1 MAIPGQAV
9 LAPAPAPALRLVAI
23 NLTWRCNLACAH
35 CYLDAGSQAGG
46 SGDELGTGE
55 VCAVL
60 DEIAACSDQ
69 AMVVLTGG
77 EPLLR
82 RDLETIVGHGAERG
96 LTMVIGSNGTALTE
110 ARVQAL
116 KRAGL
121 AGAGISVDSLDAGR
135 HDRFRGL
142 PGCWRKTM
150 AGIEACRRHGLSW
163 QLHFTL
169 TAENAHEL
177 PAMVDFAREK
187 GARVL
192 SVFFLV
198 CTGRARGMVDL
209 TPEQYERALAA
220 IIQAQKQNPDLI
232 VRPRCAPHFK
242 RIAYQADPASPLAR
256 ISGFDGDGCLAGV
269 GYCRVAPDGA
279 VTPCPYIEQAAG
291 NIRRQRFGDIW
302 ESSELFAALRTPAL
316 TGACGA
322 CEFRRLCGGCR
333 ARPAARGGGLLDADP
348 LCTYRPRGAAPIQP
362 WSETPNGVVWSE
374 AALARLARI
383 PGFVR
388 AMVQQRAEAYVRE
401 LGQDRVQP
409 EHLHALA
416 ARRFGSAMPERCM
429 AAVHPGAADP
439 GEAS

>member
-1 MAIPGQAV
+1 MMTPD
-9 LAPAPAPALRLVAI
+9 LASELRLVAI

-35 CYLDAGSQAGG
+35 CYLDAGTERD
-46 SGDELGTGE
+46 GDRNELGLRE
-55 VCAVL
+55 VCALL
-60 DEIAACSDQ
+60 DQIAGHSAQ

-82 RDLETIVGHGAERG
+82 RDLEAIVGHGASLG
-96 LTMVIGSNGTALTE
+96 LTMVIGTNGTALTD
-110 ARVQAL
+110 ARVGGL

-121 AGAGISVDSLDAGR
+121 AGAGISLDSLDAGV

-150 AGIEACRRHGLSW
+150 AGIETCRRHGLSW
-163 QLHFTL
+163 QLHFSL
-169 TAENAHEL
+169 TAENVHEL

-198 CTGRARGMVDL
+198 CTGRARSMTDL
-209 TPEQYERALAA
+209 TPEQYEQALAA
-220 IIQAQKQNPDLI
+220 IIQAQQHNPDLI
-232 VRPRCAPHFK
+232 IRPRCAPHFK

-256 ISGFDGDGCLAGV
+256 ISGFDGDGCMAGV
-269 GYCRVAPDGA
+269 GYCRVAPNGA

-291 NIRRQRFGDIW
+291 NIREQPFREIW
-302 ESSELFAALRTPAL
+302 EDSELFAALRAPKL
-316 TGACGA
+316 TGACGD

-333 ARPAARGGGLLDADP
+333 ARPLARGGGLMDADP
-348 LCTYRPRGAAPIQP
+348 LCTYRPRGAAAIQP
-362 WSETPNGVVWSE
+362 WSETRSGVVWSE
-374 AALARLARI
+374 AARARLERI

-388 AMVQQRAEAYVRE
+388 SMVKQRAEAYVRE
-401 LGQDRVQP
+401 LGQDQVLP

-416 ARRFGSAMPERCM
+416 ARRFGGAMPGHC
-429 AAVHPGAADP
+429 AAAGHPGAPDP
-439 GEAS
+439 GKLS

>member
-1 MAIPGQAV
+1 MIPVAT
-9 LAPAPAPALRLVAI
+9 PELRLIAI

-35 CYLDAGSQAGG
+35 CYLDAGTENDAAS
-46 SGDELGTGE
+46 DELGSSE
-55 VCAVL
+55 VCALL
-60 DEIAACSDQ
+60 DQIAADSDQ

-82 RDLETIVGHGAERG
+82 RDLETIVTHGAQLG
-96 LTMVIGSNGTALTE
+96 LTMVVGSNGTALTD

-150 AGIEACRRHGLSW
+150 AGIQACRQHGLSW
-163 QLHFTL
+163 QLHSTL
-169 TAENAHEL
+169 TSENAHEL
-177 PAMVDFAREK
+177 PAMVAFARDN

-198 CTGRARGMVDL
+198 CTGRARGMTDL
-209 TPEQYERALAA
+209 TPEQYEQALAA
-220 IIQAQKQNPDLI
+220 VIRAQQENPDLI
-232 VRPRCAPHFK
+232 IRPRCAPHFK
-242 RIAYQADPASPLAR
+242 RIAYQADPTSALAR
-256 ISGFDGDGCLAGV
+256 ISGFDGDGCMAGV
-269 GYCRVAPDGA
+269 GYCRVAPDGT

-291 NIRRQRFGDIW
+291 NIRAQPFREIW
-302 ESSELFAALRTPAL
+302 RDSPLFASLRTPQL

-333 ARPAARGGGLLDADP
+333 ARPAARGNGLMASDP
-348 LCTYRPRGAAPIQP
+348 LCTYQPQGDALVQP
-362 WSETPNGVVWSE
+362 WSETRHGIVWSE
-374 AALARLARI
+374 DAAKRLARI

-388 AMVQQRAEAYVRE
+388 AMVKQRAEAYVRE
-401 LGQDRVQP
+401 LGLDQVLP
-409 EHLHALA
+409 EHLHTLA
-416 ARRFGSAMPERCM
+416 TRRFGNAMPGGC
-429 AAVHPGAADP
+429 AAPRPAGAVPG
-439 GEAS
+439 GESV

>member
-1 MAIPGQAV
+1 MTAA
-9 LAPAPAPALRLVAI
+9 LAPELRLVAI

-35 CYLDAGSQAGG
+35 CYLDAGTQSDGARG
-46 SGDELGTGE
+46 SGRGELGCEE
-55 VCAVL
+55 VCALL
-60 DEIAACSDQ
+60 DQIAGHSAQ

-82 RDLETIVGHGAERG
+82 RDLEAIVEHGARLG
-96 LTMVIGSNGTALTE
+96 LTMVIGSNGTALTD
-110 ARVQAL
+110 ARVAAL

-177 PAMVDFAREK
+177 PAMVDFAREN

-198 CTGRARGMVDL
+198 CTGRARGMTDL

-220 IIQAQKQNPDLI
+220 IIQLQQRNPDLI

-242 RIAYQADPASPLAR
+242 RIAYQTDPASPLAR

-279 VTPCPYIEQAAG
+279 VTPCPYIEQTAG
-291 NIRRQRFGDIW
+291 NIRARPFAEIW
-302 ESSELFAALRTPAL
+302 EGSELFAALRAPKL

-348 LCTYRPRGAAPIQP
+348 LCAYRPRGEAVIQP
-362 WSETPNGVVWSE
+362 WSETRSGVVWSE
-374 AALARLARI
+374 AALARLQRI

-388 AMVQQRAEAYVRE
+388 SMVKQRAEAYVRE
-401 LGQDRVQP
+401 LGQDQVQP

-416 ARRFGSAMPERCM
+416 ARRFGSAIPGGCM
-429 AAVHPGAADP
+429 AGGRPGAP
-439 GEAS
+439 KWEET